1 MANRF
6 TLGQTEFEKTESAKA
21 YEAKTGMDVSIAENM
36 KLATGQSAN
45 FSKAATTGSAA
56 RSKTTQ
62 NKTTPLPS
70 TTKVGGT
77 SIVNIKAL
85 GAGGNSAVSAGKV
98 GQYDN
103 TPKKKTPT
111 AAEAVASQSEYN
123 RLMSLDLQRQKAAI
137 ERQQKL
143 AANSRTAPGMINAG
157 GTFVGGS
164 ATTNVKGTTAAEQR
178 LAELQRDYN
187 LAEEVQR
194 YTRYENQLAE
204 LRDKDREIVQTL
216 AEYNV
221 HPYTTKHNGVPID
234 PQMAV
239 NLQRIV
245 ERSGYTADEVKA
257 LVDAQVRVNNKEDYV
272 AKQEKW
278 AATARGEDNIGGI
291 TGATWASVA
300 SVGENLIS
308 GIGYLDVLSQNMA
321 NVGKEEKAPI
331 DYYTGAMSHSAAAN
345 AARSEV
351 SNLIIE
357 KSKAKNPDKENAGQ
371 ILSFLYQTGMSMAD
385 SGVIAASALLGVP
398 ATAGTLLLGGAAASS
413 TLMDAHQRGLSDTQA
428 ILTATAAGVAETV
441 FEKIS
446 IEKLLPNLEA
456 PLSGGIRQMVRD
468 ASKRLVEQGIVE
480 ASEEGFTTI
489 ANTAL
494 DALINGNLSE
504 YNQNLYRYMAT
515 MSPTEAKD
523 AAWKDLMKGLG
534 LDMLGGFLSGG
545 LMAGAPNFAR
555 VASYSNEMNVL
566 AGQTFTAQGLLNT
579 AVNLGV
585 QGDTVAKVSKA
596 VADGKSVSNATMHAL
611 AVEVAKKSLQNSMP
625 QVTSTIAEQ
634 LSQSGETSADAAGLV
649 DALSHAYV
657 LAASNLQDVFTYEAA
672 AELYGPTLTEAEQT
686 LIAESDAGNQTLS
699 RMLQVPINIK
709 LTTEVSQEAA
719 VSAENDVTVNSGDIK
734 STVLANAVQQ
744 AQTNGVVTKA
754 MVNSILKSSDALEE
768 LGVVRAGQSDV
779 KIRKEIKEK
788 LTNLAGDLLE
798 SAALDKSKNSADNK
812 GGVIAPDTEE
822 YRQFA
827 AKMRETYGADVP
839 EQDIIDAY
847 TAATTV
853 TIDGETFT
861 NQEFIDAYK
870 KAHPNA
876 SEQEVTEALM
886 QAKAIAQGLT
896 AREGTLNE
904 NKRTHGNDRGLGRTS
919 GTRTGK
925 PAGGSRQR
933 ASGTKTA
940 VRSRRVGSV
949 RRDPRGQGQTGQDR
963 KETAGGKRTTE
974 PSARPESERR
984 GSSVL
989 NSQAARHA
997 ESVRALSLPTERA
1010 SYAPGVTVNRVTDLS
1025 SLPEKDRANADR
1037 MAAKAKSLGTEVW
1050 FVLGDT
1056 RPGRKNAEGKPL
1068 HTYGTTYFD
1077 GSGKPIIVVSLDS
1090 KRYLPAE
1097 LFSHELIHAIQIQ
1110 SGRTSVET
1118 ILSGISEESIA
1129 DVEDALADLSS
1140 PYNKSYSGSFGGDF
1154 NENNRLDYW
1163 EEVLGDIYADINR
1176 LGFTEDDFAEL
1187 RSAVVSLITAES
1199 AKYENADVGSYQ
1211 YGDGTV
1217 RDLVYADSS
1226 VKIRDQIA
1234 GTDFKAT
1241 YMDENG
1247 TKRYGFS
1254 RASDIYSIP
1263 RTPNVLVSVGF
1274 NQRQL
1279 GLSRNHIAEYGHDEG
1294 RYRDATNLLHKG
1306 HDTKGIDAEDVVP
1319 RLPELLERP
1328 ALILTSR
1335 THRDAAIVV
1344 LDAVAKTKDGKMAP
1358 VCAVVRGDYTFKEG
1372 VNYTKSE
1379 KNGKT
1384 VARPEEFRRE
1394 VQNYIAS
1401 VGERGIFR
1409 TPGRGKETADLSRAL
1424 LNAEM
1429 DRSKQRLLYWDEGV
1443 LSSLCDKLGI
1453 DNPSQEI
1460 REAGIPS
1467 GIQTGDDRQTIY
1479 VTEDNYHIEGSPFY
1493 KTDTEFED
1501 WDSVIKF
1508 IGEER
1513 SFGNTKL
1520 IVAKSDN
1527 RVHVS
1532 TDFNGFPVPLSSYKL
1547 DDAGLRDF
1555 LADSA
1560 ELNRLANNTNSIL
1573 KNADAVQKSVK
1584 EDIENLS
1591 KNASPDTKSAALERR
1606 REVSKVE
1613 KVKLEKANQDA
1624 VAKTASADP
1633 AFRWSNNAALNDA
1646 LANPGAK
1653 AVAQLQKRAADA
1665 LRDDTFD
1672 EAVMVLSN
1680 FNPQLED
1687 MAFAASDESG
1697 EAFSRALQDM
1707 RNSVAAEYVA
1717 EHLELQNQ
1725 DLLDVARDF
1734 GEAENGDEEGYWDEW
1749 EKALDTLR
1757 SSGTLYGA
1765 DTLSAG
1771 SETADPNAP
1780 EADAWGAIYTKW
1792 NTGTEVYEF
1801 PSYGAILGYAQELA
1815 DYIGLDRN
1823 SLDTTVY
1830 EGYLSAP
1837 SLTTGELVPMFKLYP
1852 GNVVSANI
1860 TNYRDPGRVMRKP
1873 EPVGYGANY
1882 EKTDK
1887 AWNFPDL
1894 DRLKAFIGD
1903 LAKYNGYE
1911 NADVSIMSND
1921 FSKLAV
1927 TNAATGELYA
1937 EVEYA
1942 PGYYPE
1948 EISVYEDQINLDHAS
1963 RKEGAPAP
1971 AAEDYGGIDLD
1982 DGSYGFSKDAN
1993 LLSWAEALGKFL
2005 GLNGT
2010 AVFDE
2015 SLKTVEILH
2024 SDGTSDVLFPY
2035 DAIGKSK
2042 FVDFSNLER
2051 LLGRK
2056 YEGGVSESDE
2066 NNVAPELPDVAKAV
2080 LGKMND
2086 SEFSDAY
2093 SASWE
2098 NYGESISFDTEEG
2111 FTDFIWDTIEALGMW
2126 DSVAEFEQDIDRKAL
2141 VLHMADG
2148 SEQILLPLE
2157 DIYTEGAVINAN
2169 DLKFLLGDVRP
2180 EGYENAP
2187 WVNPRVK
2194 DNAGVVPSGD
2204 VFKVSGGQYYDRV
2217 TGREVFSTFDGF
2229 QYSLMED
2236 AEHMSLQD
2244 KLDYLSELAEQR
2256 LHPAEA
2262 TQRAYRKGTGLP
2274 VAAEKD
2280 DAEWLHPADVD
2291 TDSFRDW
2298 FNDPTETHELTLP
2311 DGTPRLLY
2319 TGTNVA
2325 GFTAHDPKY
2334 ARSAK
2339 MGIWTTNDIRGA
2351 AAYSDGAAS
2360 EFKPGVLPDWE
2371 TAVDYTRKSLK
2382 MQLRKEDNSYTL
2394 YYYSAGGWKPTAS
2407 YSADQSGLDLFN
2419 EQYGEIHSDYGVPNN
2434 AYYKVYGTASRALV
2448 VDCYGRSWSAIGVG
2462 DGGGGLATDD
2472 VVDHAFANGYDLVI
2486 FKNVHDGAYT
2496 KDGRPTLMN
2505 DYVFKDS
2512 GQVKSVYNTGTWD
2525 RGNADMRYM
2534 AEDDANARAEAL
2546 GKLIRR
2552 AETAYQAA
2560 QHTEDKR
2567 PRSAKE
2573 AGSVAQQDDSLDAW
2587 VIYSSLGRQ
2596 YGTIPQTGRN
2606 NVRPVRV
2613 PVRVSPDTKV
2623 HKTTS
2628 TVMSA
2633 AATPNRRL
2641 RTIAEAVV
2649 DGKLSY
2655 TPDVNKIQ
2663 INKANAHI
2671 KKVGFQRAVLEWT
2684 SDVSKG
2690 KVTGDLVAMGAT
2702 LLNNAGN
2709 ASASGEAYLDILDTY
2724 TTLLQNAG
2732 QALQAAKILKSLTPT
2747 GKLYMVGR
2755 KVDKINNELREH
2767 GFDPS
2772 KYPDVEIDPELIK
2785 AYNKAKNDDERNAI
2799 MEQITQNIADQIK
2812 ATPMDKFTAW
2822 RYLAMLGNFRTQVRN
2837 LAGNTFMQP
2846 ARMLKESI
2854 AGLTEAMLERMGVDI
2869 DRTTSAVSDMPT
2881 FKAAL
2886 ADFKNVRDIIL
2897 AGGKYDDS
2905 RSLSKAINDKRRIF
2919 KSALLEGYRKGTNF
2933 LMDEGD
2939 AVFCSFT
2946 YADALARFMAA
2957 NHTTWESATE
2967 ELRDKGREIA
2977 IREAAEATYRDNNA
2991 FSNLIL
2997 NLRIKNPTTGVGKVA
3012 AAAVEG
3018 VLPFRKTPANILVR
3032 TVEYSPLYIL
3042 KTAHDA
3048 VQLAKGTGNVT
3059 AADVVNEAAKT
3070 LTGSGLLVLGAALA
3084 SFGKLI
3090 GKAPD
3095 DDKERELWEA
3105 QGHQAYSLEIGGHS
3119 YTLDW
3124 AAPVCIPMFLGAN
3137 LVQVFQEEG
3146 VSLST
3151 VVDALNTITDPVLEM
3166 SMLQGIQDLIDNAA
3180 NFGDEGALV
3189 RLTANALTS
3198 YISQVVPTMLGQ
3210 TKRAFMNDNQR
3221 VQTYTDKNSSL
3232 PGDWQ
3237 YALGKLAGKIPFWNY
3252 AQTVYTDAWGRTE
3265 ANANNETLNIIQQF
3279 FSPGYGSSIQT
3290 SPMEEELLRLSK
3302 ATGEKS
3308 VLISKASKY
3317 FTVNGER
3324 KDLTADEYYS
3334 YNTTRGRTAYSLM
3347 TELVDSSRYKAMT
3360 DEDRVKAVEAIYD
3373 YANQV
3378 AKKTV
3383 APDFE
3388 PSAWV
3393 GYAQSAPNDLNIS
3406 TLEYI
3411 VTKPDTKSFVADVD
3425 NHPKYVAAVGIGLTV
3440 DQYTDLK
3447 TNIDANGNG
3456 STSQA
3461 EARAYLDSTDLSREQ
3476 KAAAWYIIN
3485 KGWKKNPYGSLTS
3498 ENKAILDNLY
3508 GAGWQDKK

>member
-36 KLATGQSAN
+36 KYATGQSAD
-45 FSKAATTGSAA
+45 FSKAATTGTAST
-56 RSKTTQ
+56 SKTAK

-70 TTKVGGT
+70 TTKAGKT
-77 SIVNIKAL
+77 TFVNIRAL
-85 GAGGNSAVSAGKV
+85 GAGGDSAVSAGKV

-111 AAEAVASQSEYN
+111 AAEAEAAQAEYD
-123 RLMSLDLQRQKAAI
+123 RLMSIDLQRLKADI

-143 AANSRTAPGMINAG
+143 AANSRTAPGMINGG
-157 GTFVGGS
+157 GTFLGGS
-164 ATTNVKGTTAAEQR
+164 ATTNVRDTTAAEQR

-187 LAEEVQR
+187 RAEEVQR
-194 YTRYENQLAE
+194 YARYEQQLSE
-204 LRDKDREIVQTL
+204 LSDKNREIVQAL
-216 AEYNV
+216 AEFDRNTLSAKY
-221 HPYTTKHNGVPID
+221 HGVPMD
-234 PQMAV
+234 HTMAV
-239 NLQRIV
+239 GLQRIV

-257 LVDAQVRVNNKEDYV
+257 LVDAQVRVNNKADYV

-331 DYYTGAMSHSAAAN
+331 DYYTGAMSHAAAVN

-456 PLSGGIRQMVRD
+456 PLSGSIKQMVRD

-555 VASYSNEMNVL
+555 VTSYSNEMNVL

-611 AVEVAKKSLQNSMP
+611 AIEVAKKSLQNSMP

-672 AELYGPTLTEAEQT
+672 AELYGPTLTKAEQT

-709 LTTEVSQEAA
+709 LTSEVSQEAA

-744 AQTNGVVTKA
+744 AQANGVVTKA

-768 LGVVRAGQSDV
+768 LGVVRSGQSDV

-812 GGVIAPDTEE
+812 GSVTAPDTEE

-861 NQEFIDAYK
+861 NQEFMDAYK

-904 NKRTHGNDRGLGRTS
+904 NERTHGNDRGLGRTS

-925 PAGGSRQR
+925 QAGGSRQR

-949 RRDPRGQGQTGQDR
+949 RRDSRGQGQTGQDR
-963 KETAGGKRTTE
+963 KETAGGNKGS
-974 PSARPESERR
+974 SAGSGSNGR
-984 GSSVL
+984 GASVL

-1037 MAAKAKSLGTEVW
+1037 MAAKAKSLGAEVW

-1068 HTYGTTYFD
+1068 RTYGTTYFD

-1090 KRYLPAE
+1090 KRYLPSA

-1110 SGRTSVET
+1110 SGRTSVEA

-1129 DVEDALADLSS
+1129 DVEEALTDLAS
-1140 PYNKSYSGSFGGDF
+1140 PYNKSYSGSFGGEF

-1163 EEVLGDIYADINR
+1163 EEVLGDIYANINR
-1176 LGFTEDDFAEL
+1176 LGFTNEDFAAL
-1187 RSAVVSLITAES
+1187 RKKVLPLISEES
-1199 AKYENADVGSYQ
+1199 AKYENADGAAYQ

-1294 RYRDATNLLHKG
+1294 RYKDATNLLHEG
-1306 HDTKGIDAEDVVP
+1306 HDTKGVDAEDVVQ

-1344 LDAVAKTKDGKMAP
+1344 LDEVAKTKDGKLAP

-1372 VNYTKSE
+1372 INYTKSE

-1384 VARPEEFRRE
+1384 VARPEGFRRE

-1467 GIQTGDDRQTIY
+1467 GIRTGDDRQTIY

-1520 IVAKSDN
+1520 IVAKAGN

-1532 TDFNGFPVPLSSYKL
+1532 TDFNGFPVPLGSYKL

-1560 ELNRLANNTNSIL
+1560 ELNRLANNTDSIL

-1613 KVKLEKANQDA
+1613 KVKLEKANQAA

-1633 AFRWSNNAALNDA
+1633 AFRWSDNAALNDA

-1707 RNSVAAEYVA
+1707 RNSVAAEYAA
-1717 EHLELQNQ
+1717 EHPELQNQ

-1734 GEAENGDEEGYWDEW
+1734 GETENSDEDAYWDEW
-1749 EKALDTLR
+1749 EKALDTLN
-1757 SSGTLYGA
+1757 TK
-1765 DTLSAG
+1765 DTSYSAKVPP
-1771 SETADPNAP
+1771 AIPNMIDPNAP

-1815 DYIGLDRN
+1815 DYIGLDGN
-1823 SLDTTVY
+1823 SLDTTAY

-1837 SLTTGELVPMFKLYP
+1837 SLTTGELIPMFKLYP
-1852 GNVVSANI
+1852 GNVVSAGI
-1860 TNYRDPGRVMRKP
+1860 TNYRDPGRTLRKP
-1873 EPVGYGANY
+1873 NPASYGADY
-1882 EKTDK
+1882 DMTDMD
-1887 AWNFPDL
+1887 WTFPDM
-1894 DRLKAFIGD
+1894 DKLKEFLGD
-1903 LAKYNGYE
+1903 LAKYHGFE
-1911 NADVSIMSND
+1911 NVDVSLASYD
-1921 FSKLAV
+1921 FSLIAI
-1927 TNAATGELYA
+1927 TDADTGELYA

-1948 EISVYEDQINLDHAS
+1948 EVVVSADKLTFNQDAQDA
-1963 RKEGAPAP
+1963 KFPGPK
-1971 AAEDYGGIDLD
+1971 AEDYGGNEMD
-1982 DGSYGFSKDAN
+1982 DGSYGFSKGAN
-1993 LLSWAEALGKFL
+1993 LLSWAEALGKYL

-2051 LLGRK
+2051 LLGK
-2056 YEGGVSESDE
+2056 TPAIDAPESGE
-2066 NNVAPELPDVAKAV
+2066 SAPELPDVAKAA
-2080 LGKMND
+2080 LGKMDD

-2111 FTDFIWDTIEALGMW
+2111 FTDFIWDAIEALGIW
-2126 DSVAEFEQDIDRKAL
+2126 DDVAEFEQDIDRKAL
-2141 VLHMADG
+2141 VLHMEDG
-2148 SEQILLPLE
+2148 SEQVLLPLE

-2169 DLKFLLGDVRP
+2169 DLAFLLGDVRP
-2180 EGYENAP
+2180 DGYENAP

-2194 DNAGVVPSGD
+2194 DNDGHVPSGD
-2204 VFKVSGGQYYDRV
+2204 VFKVSDGQYYDRV
-2217 TGREVFSTFDGF
+2217 TGREVFATSSGF

-2236 AEHMSLQD
+2236 AAHMPLQD
-2244 KLDYLSELAEQR
+2244 KLDYFSALAEQR
-2256 LHPAEA
+2256 LLPPEA
-2262 TQRAYRKGTGLP
+2262 PQQRMAKGAGR
-2274 VAAEKD
+2274 VVNHEKY
-2280 DAEWLHPADVD
+2280 DADWLHPSDID
-2291 TDSFRDW
+2291 TDNFRSW
-2298 FNDPTETHELTLP
+2298 FNDPTESHELTMP

-2319 TGTNVA
+2319 TGTNAA
-2325 GFTAHDPKY
+2325 GFTAHDPRY

-2339 MGIWTTNDIRGA
+2339 KGIWTTNDFRGA
-2351 AAYSDGAAS
+2351 SAYMGSDQV
-2360 EFKPGVLPDWE
+2360 EFKPAVLKDWD
-2371 TAVDYTRKSLK
+2371 TAIEYTRKSLK

-2394 YYYSAGGWKPTAS
+2394 YYFSAGGWMPTAS

-2419 EQYGEIHSDYGVPNN
+2419 EQYGEIHSDYRVPTS
-2434 AYYKVYGTASRALV
+2434 AFYKVYGTASRALV

-2462 DGGGGLATDD
+2462 DNGGGLATDD
-2472 VVDHAFANGYDLVI
+2472 LVNHAFSNGYDLVI

-2496 KDGRPTLMN
+2496 KEGRPTLMN

-2560 QHTEDKR
+2560 QRTEDKR
-2567 PRSAKE
+2567 PHSAKE

-2596 YGTIPQTGRN
+2596 YGTIPQTGRR

-2854 AGLTEAMLERMGVDI
+2854 AGLTEALLERMGVDI
-2869 DRTTSAVSDMPT
+2869 DRTTSAVADMPT

-2919 KSALLEGYRKGTNF
+2919 KSAILEGYRKGTNF

-2967 ELRDKGREIA
+2967 ELRDKGREVA
-2977 IREAAEATYRDNNA
+2977 IREAAEATYRDSNA

-3180 NFGDEGALV
+3180 NFGDEGALI

-3265 ANANNETLNIIQQF
+3265 ANADNETLNIIQQF
-3279 FSPGYGSSIQT
+3279 FSPGYGSRIQT
-3290 SPMEEELLRLSK
+3290 SPMETELLRLSK

-3347 TELVDSSRYKAMT
+3347 TELVDSATYRNMT
-3360 DEDRVKAVEAIYD
+3360 DAERVKAVEAVYD

-3378 AKKTV
+3378 AKQTV
-3383 APDFE
+3383 APGFE

-3393 GYAQSAPNDLNIS
+3393 GYAQSAPSELNIS

-3411 VTKPDTKSFVADVD
+3411 VTKPDTKSFVSDVD
-3425 NHPKYVAAVGIGLTV
+3425 NHPKYVAAVGVGLTV
-3440 DQYTDLK
+3440 EQYTDLK
-3447 TNIDANGNG
+3447 ANIDANGNG

-3461 EARAYLDSTDLSREQ
+3461 EAKAYLDSTDLSREQ

>member
-36 KLATGQSAN
+36 KFATGQSAD
-45 FSKAATTGSAA
+45 FSKAATTGSTA
-56 RSKTTQ
+56 KTTKTSR

-70 TTKVGGT
+70 TTKVGGA

-85 GAGGNSAVSAGKV
+85 GAGGDAANNGTVK
-98 GQYDN
+98 YDN
-103 TPKKKTPT
+103 TVTKKTPSV
-111 AAEAVASQSEYN
+111 AEAAASQAEYN
-123 RLMSLDLQRQKAAI
+123 RLMSIDLQRQKAAI

-143 AANSRTAPGMINAG
+143 AANSRTSAGMINAG

-164 ATTNVKGTTAAEQR
+164 VTTNVKGTTAAEQR

-194 YTRYENQLAE
+194 YTRYEKQLSE

-221 HPYTTKHNGVPID
+221 HPYSTKNSNGVLVTPT
-234 PQMAV
+234 MAA
-239 NLQRIV
+239 NMQRLV
-245 ERSGYTADEVKA
+245 EKSGYTADEVKA
-257 LVDAQVRVNNKEDYV
+257 LVDAQVRVNNKEDYL

-300 SVGENLIS
+300 SVGENLVS
-308 GIGYLDVLSQNMA
+308 GIGFLDAWSQNMA

-331 DYYTGAMSHSAAAN
+331 DYYTGAMSHAAAAN

-446 IEKLLPNLEA
+446 IEKLLPNLNA
-456 PLSGGIRQMVRD
+456 PLSGSVKQMVRD
-468 ASKRLVEQGIVE
+468 ASKRLVEQGFVE

-489 ANTAL
+489 ANTAF

-504 YNQNLYRYMAT
+504 YNQSIYRYMET
-515 MSPTEAKD
+515 MSPAEAKD

-545 LMAGAPNFAR
+545 MMAGAPNFMR

-579 AVNLGV
+579 AVNLGI
-585 QGDTVAKVSKA
+585 QSDTVAKVSKA
-596 VADGKSVSNATMHAL
+596 VADGKSVSNATMHKL
-611 AVEVAKKSLQNSMP
+611 AVEVAKQSLQNSMP

-649 DALSHAYV
+649 DALSHAYM
-657 LAASNLQDVFTYEAA
+657 LTAANLQDVFTYEAA
-672 AELYGPTLTEAEQT
+672 AELYGPTLTEAEQN
-686 LIAESDAGNQTLS
+686 LIADSDAGNQTLS

-719 VSAENDVTVNSGDIK
+719 VSAENDVTVNVGDIK
-734 STVLANAVQQ
+734 STVLAKAVQQ
-744 AQTNGVVTKA
+744 AQANDVVTKA
-754 MVNSILKSSDALEE
+754 MVNSVLKSSDALEE

-798 SAALDKSKNSADNK
+798 SAALDKSKNAADNK
-812 GGVIAPDTEE
+812 SSVTAPDTEE

-853 TIDGETFT
+853 MIDGETFT
-861 NQEFIDAYK
+861 NQEFMDAYK
-870 KAHPNA
+870 KAHPEA

-896 AREGTLNE
+896 AKEGTLNE
-904 NKRTHGNDRGLGRTS
+904 NERTHGNNRGMGRTS

-925 PAGGSRQR
+925 QAGGSRQR
-933 ASGTKTA
+933 ASGAKTA
-940 VRSRRVGSV
+940 VRSRRVDSV
-949 RRDPRGQGQTGQDR
+949 RGDPRSNSRSSRVGKEAEGGSQGSP
-963 KETAGGKRTTE
+963 AG
-974 PSARPESERR
+974 SAQR
-984 GSSVL
+984 GASVL
-989 NSQAARHA
+989 NSPAARHA

-1010 SYAPGVTVNRVTDLS
+1010 SYAPGVTVSRVTDLS
-1025 SLPEKDRANADR
+1025 SLPEKDRANAGR
-1037 MAAKAKSLGTEVW
+1037 MIAKAKALGTEVW

-1056 RPGRKNAEGKPL
+1056 RPGRKNAEGKTIR
-1068 HTYGTTYFD
+1068 TYGTTYFD
-1077 GSGKPIIVVSLDS
+1077 GSGKPVIVVSLDS

-1110 SGRTSVET
+1110 SGRTSVEA
-1118 ILSGISEESIA
+1118 ILSGISEA
-1129 DVEDALADLSS
+1129 DRARVEKRLSQADSQ
-1140 PYNKSYSGSFGGDF
+1140 YNKSYSGSFGGDF

-1163 EEVLGDIYADINR
+1163 EEVLGDIYAGINR
-1176 LGFTEDDFAEL
+1176 VGVTDEDFTAL
-1187 RSAVVSLITAES
+1187 RQHVLPLISEES
-1199 AKYENADVGSYQ
+1199 AKHENTDGAGYQ

-1254 RASDIYSIP
+1254 RSSDIYSIP

-1294 RYRDATNLLHKG
+1294 RYKDATNLLHKG
-1306 HDTKGIDAEDVVP
+1306 HDTKGVDAVDVVQ

-1335 THRDAAIVV
+1335 THKDAAIVV

-1384 VARPEEFRRE
+1384 VAQPEEFRRE

-1424 LNAEM
+1424 MNTGM
-1429 DRSKQRLLYWDEGV
+1429 DHSKQRLLYWEEGV
-1443 LSSLCDKLGI
+1443 LSSLCEKLGI
-1453 DNPSQEI
+1453 DNPAEDI
-1460 REAGIPS
+1460 RKAGIPS

-1479 VTEDNYHIEGSPFY
+1479 VTEDNYHIKGSPFY
-1493 KTDTEFED
+1493 KTNTTFED
-1501 WDSVIKF
+1501 WDSTIKF

-1520 IVAKSDN
+1520 IVAKSGN

-1532 TDFNGFPVPLSSYKL
+1532 TDFNGFPVPLGSYKL

-1560 ELNRLANNTNSIL
+1560 ELNRLASNADSIL

-1584 EDIENLS
+1584 EDAEKLS
-1591 KNASPDTKSAALERR
+1591 KNASLNTKSSALENRQS
-1606 REVSKVE
+1606 VSKVE
-1613 KVKLEKANQDA
+1613 KVKLEKANRDA
-1624 VAKTASADP
+1624 VARTASTDP
-1633 AFRWSNNAALNDA
+1633 AFRWSDNDALNDA

-1653 AVAQLQKRAADA
+1653 SVAQLQQRAADA
-1665 LRDDTFD
+1665 LRDDAFD

-1687 MAFAASDESG
+1687 MAFAASDESTD
-1697 EAFSRALQDM
+1697 AFNRALADM
-1707 RNSVAAEYVA
+1707 RSSVAAEYVA
-1717 EHLELQNQ
+1717 KHPELQNQ
-1725 DLLDVARDF
+1725 DLLDTTRDF
-1734 GEAENGDEEGYWDEW
+1734 GEAEIDVDEESYWDEW
-1749 EKALDTLR
+1749 DKALDTLN
-1757 SSGTLYGA
+1757 A
-1765 DTLSAG
+1765 KDTSYSPKVPPAIPNMI
-1771 SETADPNAP
+1771 DPNAP

-1792 NTGTEVYEF
+1792 DTGTEVFEF
-1801 PSYGAILGYAQELA
+1801 PSYGAILGYAQDLA
-1815 DYIGLDRN
+1815 DYIGLDG
-1823 SLDTTVY
+1823 SKLDTTAY

-1837 SLTTGELVPMFKLYP
+1837 SITTGELIPMFKLYP
-1852 GNVVSANI
+1852 GNVVSANV
-1860 TNYRDPGRVMRKP
+1860 TNYRDPGRALRKP
-1873 EPVGYGANY
+1873 NPASYGADYDMANLDW
-1882 EKTDK
+1882 T
-1887 AWNFPDL
+1887 FPDMDKMKEFL
-1894 DRLKAFIGD
+1894 GD
-1903 LAKYNGYE
+1903 LARYHGFN
-1911 NADVSIMSND
+1911 NVDVSLASYD
-1921 FSKLAV
+1921 FSLIAI
-1927 TNAATGELYA
+1927 TDADTGELYA

-1948 EISVYEDQINLDHAS
+1948 EVVVSADKLTFNQDAQDA
-1963 RKEGAPAP
+1963 KFPGPK
-1971 AAEDYGGIDLD
+1971 AEDYGGNEMD

-1993 LLSWAEALGKFL
+1993 LLSWAEALGKYL
-2005 GLNGT
+2005 GQNGT

-2015 SLKTVEILH
+2015 KLKTVEILH

-2042 FVDFSNLER
+2042 FIDFSNLER
-2051 LLGRK
+2051 LLGK
-2056 YEGGVSESDE
+2056 TPAVDAQETGEPTPDLP
-2066 NNVAPELPDVAKAV
+2066 NVAKPV

-2086 SEFSDAY
+2086 FEFSDLY
-2093 SASWE
+2093 SASWV
-2098 NYGESISFDTEEG
+2098 NYDESIQFNTEEG
-2111 FTDFIWDTIEALGMW
+2111 LTDFVWGIIEALGMW
-2126 DSVAEFEQDIDRKAL
+2126 DDVTEFVQDPDRKAL
-2141 VLHMADG
+2141 ILHMADG
-2148 SEQILLPLE
+2148 SEQVLLPLE
-2157 DIYTEGAVINAN
+2157 EIYEEGATFNAN
-2169 DLKFLLGDVRP
+2169 DLKFLLGDARP
-2180 EGYENAP
+2180 DGYENAP

-2194 DNAGVVPSGD
+2194 DNDGYVPSGD
-2204 VFKVSGGQYYDRV
+2204 VFKVSSGEYYDRV
-2217 TGREVFSTFDGF
+2217 TGREVFATSSGF
-2229 QYSLMED
+2229 QYSLTED
-2236 AEHMSLQD
+2236 AAHMPLQD
-2244 KLDYLSELAEQR
+2244 KLNYFSALAEQR
-2256 LHPAEA
+2256 LLPPEA
-2262 TQRAYRKGTGLP
+2262 PQQKRPKGTGR
-2274 VAAEKD
+2274 VVNSEKY
-2280 DAEWLHPADVD
+2280 DADWLHPADIE
-2291 TDSFRDW
+2291 TDNFRSW
-2298 FNDPTETHELTLP
+2298 FNDPTESHELTMP

-2319 TGTNVA
+2319 TGTTAA
-2325 GFTAHDPKY
+2325 GFTAHDPRY

-2339 MGIWTTNDIRGA
+2339 KGIWTTNDFRGA
-2351 AAYSDGAAS
+2351 SAYMGSDQV
-2360 EFKPGVLPDWE
+2360 EFKPAVLKDWD
-2371 TAVDYTRKSLK
+2371 TAIEYTRKSLK

-2394 YYYSAGGWKPTAS
+2394 YYYSAGGWTPTAS
-2407 YSADQSGLDLFN
+2407 YTADQSGLDLFN
-2419 EQYGEIHSDYGVPNN
+2419 EQYGEIHSDYQVPTS
-2434 AYYKVYGTASRALV
+2434 AFYKVYGTASRALV

-2462 DGGGGLATDD
+2462 DNGGGLATDD
-2472 VVDHAFANGYDLVI
+2472 LVNHAFSNGYDLII

-2496 KDGRPTLMN
+2496 KEGRPTLMN
-2505 DYVFKDS
+2505 DYVFKDP

-2560 QHTEDKR
+2560 QHTENKR
-2567 PRSAKE
+2567 PHSARE
-2573 AGSVAQQDDSLDAW
+2573 VGSVAQQDDRLDAW
-2587 VIYSSLGRQ
+2587 VIYSRLGRQ

-2613 PVRVSPDTKV
+2613 PSRVAPDTKV

-2649 DGKLSY
+2649 DDKLSY
-2655 TPDVNKIQ
+2655 TPNVNKIQ

-2709 ASASGEAYLDILDTY
+2709 ASASGEVYLDILDTY

-2755 KVDKINNELREH
+2755 KVDKINNDLREH

-2846 ARMLKESI
+2846 ARMMKASI

-2869 DRTTSAVSDMPT
+2869 DRTTSAVADMPT

-2919 KSALLEGYRKGTNF
+2919 KSAILEGYRKGTNF

-2946 YADALARFMAA
+2946 YADSLARFMAA

-3048 VQLAKGTGNVT
+3048 VLLAKGTGNVT

-3095 DDKERELWEA
+3095 EDKERELWEA
-3105 QGHQAYSLEIGGHS
+3105 QGHQAYSLEIGGYS

-3146 VSLST
+3146 MSLST

-3180 NFGDEGALV
+3180 NFGDDGALV

-3279 FSPGYGSSIQT
+3279 FSPGYGSRIQT

-3347 TELVDSSRYKAMT
+3347 TELVDSSTYKTMT
-3360 DEDRVKAVEAIYD
+3360 DAERVKAVEAIYD

-3383 APDFE
+3383 VPSIE
-3388 PSAWV
+3388 TSAWV
-3393 GYAQSAPNDLNIS
+3393 GYAQSAPDELKIS
-3406 TLEYI
+3406 TVEYI
-3411 VTKPDTKSFVADVD
+3411 VTKPDTKSFVSDVD

-3440 DQYTDLK
+3440 EQYTDLK
-3447 TNIDANGNG
+3447 ANVDLDGNG

-3461 EARAYLDSTDLSREQ
+3461 EAREYLDGTGLSREQ
-3476 KAAAWYIIN
+3476 KAAAWHIIN
-3485 KGWKKNPYGSLTS
+3485 KGWVKNPYGGLTS

-3508 GAGWQDKK
+3508 GEGWQNKK